1 MRSTTKDITSDNIVW
16 PGEKSSWNIDST
28 INRKI
33 PAILMETG
41 LSCCAVKIH
50 DKVDEL
56 KKTADGRKKIMPMI
70 EHYYGN
76 QYKGMS
82 VTEFIRL
89 HNNKPIEDVY
99 CFRVGSYSDMTPETV
114 QGFMEELGVPT
125 EATIEVPEADV
136 TDWKEITETLGPDE
150 VEKIK
155 AEMTGKFVKID
166 KPLSYGYV
174 YLERLYHQPQY
185 SGKVV
190 SDLEDVSGRGKQPI
204 AGRGLYRKNG
214 GQKISEIVKSVS
226 ETLKLLEPSRN
237 QQYNIDPNSYGERNL
252 YKNPDPKYERW
263 YSNLIK
269 KSIGRQLDPNEY
281 YEKHHILPKSLGGTD
296 DESNLVYLTYKEH
309 ACAHLILQS
318 IYPLNTK
325 LIFAVRAM
333 MMVGRGKRSEFK
345 LFSIREVAYYKKL
358 SYEARKGKKMPPGMG
373 QKISIANKNRVY
385 KNSTKKN
392 ILH

>member
-76 QYKGMS
+76 RYKGMS

-214 GQKISEIVKSVS
+214 GQKIRNS
-226 ETLKLLEPSRN
+226 LCFYKLLEITICEISSANKR
-237 QQYNIDPNSYGERNL
+237 STT
-252 YKNPDPKYERW
+252 KYRT
-263 YSNLIK
+263 
-269 KSIGRQLDPNEY
+269 R
-281 YEKHHILPKSLGGTD
+281 
-296 DESNLVYLTYKEH
+296 
-309 ACAHLILQS
+309 LILED
-318 IYPLNTK
+318 IVY
-325 LIFAVRAM
+325 AVKKFT
-333 MMVGRGKRSEFK
+333 G
-345 LFSIREVAYYKKL
+345 ITVA
-358 SYEARKGKKMPPGMG
+358 R
-373 QKISIANKNRVY
+373 
-385 KNSTKKN
+385 
-392 ILH
+392 

>member
-1 MRSTTKDITSDNIVW
+1 
-16 PGEKSSWNIDST
+16 
-28 INRKI
+28 
-33 PAILMETG
+33 
-41 LSCCAVKIH
+41 
-50 DKVDEL
+50 
-56 KKTADGRKKIMPMI
+56 MI

-136 TDWKEITETLGPDE
+136 TDWKEIEETLGPDE

-214 GQKISEIVKSVS
+214 GQKIRNS
-226 ETLKLLEPSRN
+226 LCFYKLLEITICEISSANKR
-237 QQYNIDPNSYGERNL
+237 STT
-252 YKNPDPKYERW
+252 KYRT
-263 YSNLIK
+263 
-269 KSIGRQLDPNEY
+269 R
-281 YEKHHILPKSLGGTD
+281 
-296 DESNLVYLTYKEH
+296 
-309 ACAHLILQS
+309 LILED
-318 IYPLNTK
+318 IVY
-325 LIFAVRAM
+325 AVKKFT
-333 MMVGRGKRSEFK
+333 G
-345 LFSIREVAYYKKL
+345 ITVA
-358 SYEARKGKKMPPGMG
+358 R
-373 QKISIANKNRVY
+373 
-385 KNSTKKN
+385 
-392 ILH
+392 